1 MTFKAPLK
9 GIQRTIEAPRHY
21 KGRKNKD
28 GTRVRKMLFFFFHLV
43 KEYIKIVISEIWGE
57 ARGYRWNV

>member
-1 MTFKAPLK
+1 MTFEAPLK

-28 GTRVRKMLFFFFHLV
+28 GTRVRKMLFFFNLV
-43 KEYIKIVISEIWGE
+43 KEYIKIVISEIWG
-57 ARGYRWNV
+57 GS

>member
-1 MTFKAPLK
+1 MTFKASLK

-28 GTRVRKMLFFFFHLV
+28 GTRVRKMLFFFFNLV
-43 KEYIKIVISEIWGE
+43 KEYIKIVISEIWG
-57 ARGYRWNV
+57 GS